1 VTLLERLEREG
12 IRRVGSPKSG
22 FRYITASGQRLTGKA
37 AERCRSLVLPPAW
50 TDVRIAPSERFHLQ
64 AIGHDAAGRWQ
75 YRYHPAFRE
84 RQERKKYQRII
95 SFAEALPKMRATVR
109 RDLSRK
115 GLARERVMACILRV
129 LSTCFIRSGSE
140 QYASENGSYGLATLR
155 RKHVTVTGDRVHFS
169 FRGKSGQPQERE
181 LKDRQVARVIR
192 QLLDTPGVELF
203 KFIADDG
210 AVVDVKR
217 QHINQYIKEVM
228 GSHFSAKDFRTW
240 AGTLIAACKL
250 AKAAAADEDIGRK
263 KQVVAAVKETAQV
276 LGNTP
281 AICRASY
288 IYPSVLSSFE
298 KGKTVERYFDSVEE
312 LAAHHGTGLHSSE
325 KALVTMLRATDP
337 TSASRPRSAS
347 PSARRAGSP
356 RSGRRTAS
364 SRPVHRRAQ
373 PRHGPSRS

>member
-1 VTLLERLEREG
+1 MTLLERLEREG
-12 IRRVGSPKSG
+12 IRRVGTPKSG
-22 FRYITASGQRLTGKA
+22 FRYITASGQRVTGKA

-50 TDVRIAPSERFHLQ
+50 TDVRISPSERFHLQ
-64 AIGHDAAGRWQ
+64 AIGHDKAGRWQ

-84 RQERKKYQRII
+84 RQEQQKYARLL
-95 SFAEALPKMRATVR
+95 SFAKALPKMRATVR
-109 RDLSRK
+109 RDLARK
-115 GLARERVMACILRV
+115 GLGRERVMACILKV

-181 LKDRQVARVIR
+181 LQDRRVARVIK
-192 QLLDTPGVELF
+192 QLLALPGHEVF
-203 KFIADDG
+203 KFVTDDG
-210 AVVDVKR
+210 AVIDVKR
-217 QHINQYIKEVM
+217 QHINQYIKDVM
-228 GSHFSAKDFRTW
+228 GTHFSAKDFRTW
-240 AGTLIAACKL
+240 AGTLLAACAL
-250 AKAAAADEDIGRK
+250 AKAAASDENIPRK

-298 KGKTVERYFDSVEE
+298 AGKTIGLDAPPERALLS
-312 LAAHHGTGLHSSE
+312 LL
-325 KALVTMLRATDP
+325 KASGP

-356 RSGRRTAS
+356 RSGPRTAS
-364 SRPVHRRAQ
+364 SRPAHRRAQ